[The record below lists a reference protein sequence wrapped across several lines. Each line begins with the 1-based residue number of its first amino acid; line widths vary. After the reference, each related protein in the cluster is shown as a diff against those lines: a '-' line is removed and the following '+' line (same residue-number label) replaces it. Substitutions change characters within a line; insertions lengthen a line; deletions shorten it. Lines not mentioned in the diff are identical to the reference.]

1 MKTRLGVVTL
11 LARDTTP
18 HASYRLAP
26 GLGYRLTAIFT
37 IGASD
42 ATREGLARVLDRI
55 SDTLVDLVLYCAIAR
70 PPTCHDSSSCKDTN
84 CWQLCTR
91 AQAGASSVASRIP
104 DQRGGDPL
112 QAAQRRATVN
122 NCNTNDAIE
131 TRVEP
136 YSGPPSFMVNPV
148 YCAVCLDR
156 GTHDPI
162 FFYLS
167 DNNMTTLKTYQLL
180 LLAGLVLSNTNAIAK
195 GGDGIDDNPS
205 ADDLYVLQFGAEKE
219 DNSDIA
225 EMTESEIE
233 SLESESP
240 ATPPLA
246 VTPPSVTP
254 PSATGNQLV
263 DAWLAP
269 NSGIIVNTS
278 SINYIGDS
286 NQGRVYGAAEFGT
299 VINSGGIVLTTGSA
313 DFGTTNTSSGYT
325 HITGTGASFEVS
337 SLSKQ
342 WTYDKNQLS
351 FSFTAAAGID
361 AVTTKF
367 MFASEEY
374 PEWTG
379 IFRDGFALLV
389 DGVNVARFDPSN
401 FVVLDNCSSNG
412 VYPCT
417 DTTQNDNG
425 FFSPNQG
432 ASAAPFE
439 FDGYTAVLTA
449 TGLLDLTRSS
459 HDLKVVIADSNDPL
473 WDSAVF
479 LSELRGL
486 SGTQA
491 SVVPVP
497 APALLMGSA
506 LAGLFMVR
514 RRNSRA

>member
-1 MKTRLGVVTL
+1 MVKPVNC
-11 LARDTTP
+11 ATP
-18 HASYRLAP
+18 P
-26 GLGYRLTAIFT
+26 
-37 IGASD
+37 
-42 ATREGLARVLDRI
+42 E
-55 SDTLVDLVLYCAIAR
+55 
-70 PPTCHDSSSCKDTN
+70 P
-84 CWQLCTR
+84 
-91 AQAGASSVASRIP
+91 
-104 DQRGGDPL
+104 
-112 QAAQRRATVN
+112 RRAIPN
-122 NCNTNDAIE
+122 I
-131 TRVEP
+131 
-136 YSGPPSFMVNPV
+136 
-148 YCAVCLDR
+148 
-156 GTHDPI
+156 
-162 FFYLS
+162 FYLPD
-167 DNNMTTLKTYQLL
+167 DNNMTTLKTYPLL
-180 LLAGLVLSNTNAIAK
+180 LIAGLMLSNTNAIAK
-195 GGDGIDDNPS
+195 GGDGVDDNPS
-205 ADDLYVLQFGAEKE
+205 ADDLYVLQYGAEKE

-233 SLESESP
+233 SLESEAP
-240 ATPPLA
+240 ATPPLV

-313 DFGTTNTSSGYT
+313 DFGPTNTSSGYT

-367 MFASEEY
+367 VFASEEY

-459 HDLKVVIADSNDPL
+459 HDIKVVIADSNDPL